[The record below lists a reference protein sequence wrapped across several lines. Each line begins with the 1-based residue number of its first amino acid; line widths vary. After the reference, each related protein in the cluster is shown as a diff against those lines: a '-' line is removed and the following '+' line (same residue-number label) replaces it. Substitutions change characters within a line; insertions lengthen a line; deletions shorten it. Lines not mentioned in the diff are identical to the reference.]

1 MDLVN
6 NYLLSFILFSPV
18 VIAIILLI
26 LPKDQETL
34 IRWVAFVLSFIPLG
48 LSIALWI
55 NFKADVPGFQFQ
67 ETVIWYPPLNSSY
80 HVGVDGISL
89 TMVLLT
95 TLLTPLAILASFS
108 ITDRVKPYM
117 ILFLLLETGMLGVF
131 LSLDLMLFFVFWE
144 IGLVP
149 MYFLINQ
156 WGSEKGEREIWGGR
170 KVSARSYASFK
181 FMIYTMAG
189 SLGLLLAIQMI
200 GVVSGTFD
208 LLQLYKTWPALNQP
222 LFGMPISTVKTI
234 AFWAFVIAFA
244 IKVPVWPFHT
254 WLPDAHTEAPT
265 AGSMILA
272 GVLLKLGAYGFLRL
286 VLPLY
291 PEQSKMYAG
300 ALGLLAVA
308 GIIFGA
314 FAAYG
319 QDDFKR
325 LVAYSSVN
333 HMGFVV
339 LGIAAAA
346 FAAGSQN
353 ATIALN
359 GAVLQMFN
367 HGLSAAGMFFLVG
380 VIYERTHTRNLKD
393 FGGLFPLIPVYG
405 GILIFTSMASLGLPG
420 LNGFISEFLVVR
432 GTWPILTVYTAL
444 AMIGLLF
451 TGAYILKGIK
461 MVLHGPVNER
471 WVGHVSEISAREIV
485 VIAPLLVLML
495 WIGIWPA
502 WILNVINR
510 AVMMFFPG

>member
-1 MDLVN
+1 MN
-6 NYLLSFILFSPV
+6 QTILLALILFSPALV
-18 VIAIILLI
+18 AAVLL
-26 LPKDQETL
+26 LMPKEEKTL
-34 IRWVAFVLSFIPLG
+34 LRWSALLGSLIPLG
-48 LSIALWI
+48 LSIALW
-55 NFKADVPGFQFQ
+55 FLFDKSQSGFQFQ
-67 ETVIWYPPLNSSY
+67 VQYSWYEALNSTF
-80 HVGVDGISL
+80 HLGVDGLSL

-95 TLLTPLAILASFS
+95 TLLTPVSILASFN

-131 LSLDLMLFFVFWE
+131 LALDLLIFFVFWE

-156 WGSEKGEREIWGGR
+156 WGSEKGEREITKNW
-170 KVSARSYASFK
+170 VVPARTYASFK
-181 FMIYTMAG
+181 FLIYTMTG

-200 GVVSGTFD
+200 GVASGTYD
-208 LLQLYKTWPALNQP
+208 LPQLFQSWPGLAELKNIP
-222 LFGMPISTVKTI
+222 LGLSLSTIKGI

-244 IKVPVWPFHT
+244 LKVPVWPFHT

-291 PEQSKMYAG
+291 PDESHRYAG
-300 ALGLLAVA
+300 ALAFLATMA
-308 GIIFGA
+308 IIFGA
-314 FAAYG
+314 FAAFG
-319 QDDFKR
+319 QKDFKR

-346 FAAGSQN
+346 YAAGTQN
-353 ATIALN
+353 SVIALN

-380 VIYERTHTRNLKD
+380 VIYERAHTRNLED

-432 GTWPILTVYTAL
+432 GAWPILTLPTAL
-444 AMIGLLF
+444 SMIGLLF
-451 TGAYILKGIK
+451 TGAYVLKGIK
-461 MVLHGPVNER
+461 HVLHGPTNTH
-471 WVGHVSEISAREIV
+471 WIGHITEINPREILV
-485 VIAPLLVLML
+485 MAPLMVLIL
-495 WIGIWPA
+495 WIGVWPG
-502 WILNVINR
+502 WILNVIN
-510 AVMMFFPG
+510 AAMNSLF

>member
-1 MDLVN
+1 MDFIAN
-6 NYLLSFILFSPV
+6 HLLTLILFTPFL
-18 VIAIILLI
+18 AGIILFLLPSDQKGVLRWTAFFLSLI
-26 LPKDQETL
+26 PF
-34 IRWVAFVLSFIPLG
+34 AFSLVLWFSFDKLAAG
-48 LSIALWI
+48 Y
-55 NFKADVPGFQFQ
+55 QF
-67 ETVIWYPPLNSSY
+67 EEKFIWYSALNSSY

-108 ITDRVKPYM
+108 ITDRIKSYM
-117 ILFLLLETGMLGVF
+117 ILFFLLEMGMLGVF
-131 LSLDLMLFFVFWE
+131 LSLDLLLFFVFWE
-144 IGLVP
+144 FGLVP

-156 WGSEKGEREIWGGR
+156 WGSEKGERTLWGGT
-170 KVSARSYASFK
+170 KVPARTYASIK

-189 SLGLLLAIQMI
+189 SLGLLLAIQML
-200 GVVSGTFD
+200 GAVSGTYD
-208 LLQLYKTWPALNQP
+208 MQELIQKWRILEGT
-222 LFGMPISTVKTI
+222 LFGMPVATVKAI
-234 AFWAFVIAFA
+234 AFWAFAIAFA
-244 IKVPVWPFHT
+244 LKVPVWPFHT

-291 PEQSKMYAG
+291 PEEAKYYAG
-300 ALGLLAVA
+300 ALAFLAVMA
-308 GIIFGA
+308 IIFGA
-314 FAAYG
+314 LASYG

-339 LGIAAAA
+339 LGIASAA
-346 FAAGSQN
+346 FSAGSQN
-353 ATIALN
+353 AHIALN

-380 VIYERTHTRNLKD
+380 VIYERTHTRNLKE

-405 GILIFTSMASLGLPG
+405 GILIFTSMGSLGLPG
-420 LNGFISEFLVVR
+420 LAGFVSEFLVVR
-432 GTWPILTVYTAL
+432 GSWPIFTLFTAL
-444 AMIGLLF
+444 GMIGLFF

-461 MVLHGPVNER
+461 QVLHGPLNEQ
-471 WVGHVSEISAREIV
+471 WVGHVSEISAREIF
-485 VIAPLLVLML
+485 VIVPLMALIL

-502 WILNVINR
+502 WILNIINN
-510 AVMMFFPG
+510 AVMRLF